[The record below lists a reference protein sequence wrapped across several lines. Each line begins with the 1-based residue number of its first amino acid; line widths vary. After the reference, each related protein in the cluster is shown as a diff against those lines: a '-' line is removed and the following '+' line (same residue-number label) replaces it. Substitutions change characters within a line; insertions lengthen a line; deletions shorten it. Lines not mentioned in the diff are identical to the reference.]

1 MGWGCGFVGCPV
13 MLEVMGLSQVGTA
26 VAERPGTSRDIQ
38 GLFGEMP
45 VISSPSRLDQVYFNG
60 RCVYTN
66 RSIPVFHTFV
76 SQVRMVVAPRSSLW
90 RTRPWSGR
98 RRRFRQCRTWRSQ
111 NGRCWGSNRRYTA
124 YYGILQ
130 KHMLVTVSPQTYI
143 FEQKTVDYTDY
154 TNPFMWTFPDQS
166 LGVECYPLFPSFPTL
181 EKNVSWQKS
190 SLICGFVAFTPCFL
204 HMPTSVVCQKI
215 GYPYILCL
223 DIDARYPNF
232 IPNDFLSTTGPQM
245 SFFFPPRK

>member
-1 MGWGCGFVGCPV
+1 M
-13 MLEVMGLSQVGTA
+13 
-26 VAERPGTSRDIQ
+26 
-38 GLFGEMP
+38 
-45 VISSPSRLDQVYFNG
+45 ISSPSRLDQVYLNG

-66 RSIPVFHTFV
+66 RSQYSIPLWVNSAWQLLQSPV
-76 SQVRMVVAPRSSLW
+76 CDAPGLDRQGGGGSANAGPGGHKTADVGVQIGGIRHIMAYCKSTCQSL
-90 RTRPWSGR
+90 
-98 RRRFRQCRTWRSQ
+98 
-111 NGRCWGSNRRYTA
+111 
-124 YYGILQ
+124 LVL
-130 KHMLVTVSPQTYI
+130 KHI
-143 FEQKTVDYTDY
+143 FEQKTVDY

-166 LGVECYPLFPSFPTL
+166 LGVECYPLFPSFQL
-181 EKNVSWQKS
+181 WKKQDVSWQKS